1 MLSLLKKWRAR
12 LDELAEFL
20 QTHSQASLP
29 MDFQKT
35 PPIGF
40 ANVPF
45 SLQQS
50 SSVLSVFSVVNN
62 QTSSFHFF

>member
-1 MLSLLKKWRAR
+1 MNEISRMLSLLKTWRAR
-12 LDELAEFL
+12 LAELAEFL

-40 ANVPF
+40 ANVP
-45 SLQQS
+45 
-50 SSVLSVFSVVNN
+50 VFSAAILLSALGVLCG
-62 QTSSFHFF
+62 